1 MIDMFALETILCE
14 FEGEKKSIIHQS
26 SLVIDPHSAPS
37 QINPS
42 SPSQVPSPMIFVDPV
57 SNASIDAQSQC
68 CRVHTRSSI
77 PYLLWR
83 QKRQIPA
90 QEVSILTLTS
100 LASSLVLSIEEKAGS
115 PAG

>member
-1 MIDMFALETILCE
+1 
-14 FEGEKKSIIHQS
+14 
-26 SLVIDPHSAPS
+26 
-37 QINPS
+37 
-42 SPSQVPSPMIFVDPV
+42 MIFVDPV